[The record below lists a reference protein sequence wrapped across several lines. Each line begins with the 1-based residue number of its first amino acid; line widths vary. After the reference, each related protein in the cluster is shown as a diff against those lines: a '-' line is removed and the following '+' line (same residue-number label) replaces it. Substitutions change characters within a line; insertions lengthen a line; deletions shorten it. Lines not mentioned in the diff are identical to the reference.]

1 MSKYFQYNTGPLM
14 NGASPKDVA
23 YSNAYELGVYLAET
37 TQRFAYGTRFIT
49 WDGRVYKYSLAGA
62 AVYTHR
68 LNVFYNTISSD
79 ANGIDYSLL
88 TNAQAAGDTEITLT
102 NGTTAIAEDYL
113 AGGLAIIVPTEGAT
127 DREVMARIVV
137 GNDAAAAAA
146 ECTMYLESPLE
157 TAVTTSN
164 YAYVMPSSYSN
175 IRYESTSGY
184 KSFAGLA
191 ATYAA
196 AAYKFWCQTYGVAQS
211 AQQTTYV
218 GKVAYYRAVY
228 ARHDGTLDTQANT
241 VESGG
246 TVVTDQCVGFGLD
259 NNADQ
264 NGTTNWMMTIS
275 Y

>member
-1 MSKYFQYNTGPLM
+1 MSNQFQYPFNPIEWQ
-14 NGASPKDVA
+14 ASPKD
-23 YSNAYELGVYLAET
+23 YSGDNQLGIYAIET
-37 TQRFAYGTRFIT
+37 TQRYTYGTRYIT
-49 WDGRVYKYSLAGA
+49 WDGRVYKYSKSSG

-68 LNVFYNTISSD
+68 LNVFYNTITSD
-79 ANGIDYSLL
+79 TNGIDYSLL
-88 TNAQAAGDTEITLT
+88 TNNQSAGDREITLT
-102 NGTTAIAEDYL
+102 NGTTAAIAEDYL
-113 AGGLAIIVPTEGAT
+113 AGGLAVIVPTESAT
-127 DREVMARIVV
+127 DREVMSRLVI
-137 GNDAAAAAA
+137 GNEAAATSG
-146 ECTMYLESPLE
+146 ECRMFLEYPLN

-164 YAYVMPSSYSN
+164 YAYVMPSFYN
-175 IRYESTSGY
+175 KIQYESTSGY

-191 ATYAA
+191 AAPVTATGYN
-196 AAYKFWCQTYGVAQS
+196 FWLQTYGVCQS